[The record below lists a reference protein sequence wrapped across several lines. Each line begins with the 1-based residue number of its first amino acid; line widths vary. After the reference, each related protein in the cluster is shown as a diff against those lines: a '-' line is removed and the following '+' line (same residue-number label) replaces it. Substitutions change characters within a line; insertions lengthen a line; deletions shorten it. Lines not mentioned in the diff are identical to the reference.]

1 MIAAV
6 IFDLFGTL
14 LEIRNRQNPYRQ
26 LLRIGAQQGRTAFP
40 NDLRML
46 MTLNGGIREAAEA
59 FGIHL
64 SPAQMADLGS
74 RLARELE
81 SISLFDD
88 AMPAID
94 LLQEHGVKVAVCS
107 NLAGPYCS
115 KARSLL
121 PGLDAY
127 ALSAELGLLKPDR
140 GIYRSTCTLLG
151 VLPGQVVGTNSS
163 QVFMIGD
170 SKRCDEEGPRR
181 FGILGHHLDRTGG
194 GRFGDLIAFAV
205 SAIENEPIA
214 SRNLHS

>member
-14 LEIRNRQNPYRQ
+14 LDVRNRQNPYRQ
-26 LLRIGAQQGRTAFP
+26 LLRIGAQQGRAASP
-40 NDLRML
+40 NDLRIVMA
-46 MTLNGGIREAAEA
+46 LNGGIREAAEA

-74 RLARELE
+74 MLARELE
-81 SISLFDD
+81 SICLIDD
-88 AMPAID
+88 AMPAIG

-127 ALSAELGLLKPDR
+127 ALSAELGLLKPDP
-140 GIYRSTCTLLG
+140 GIYRSTCTMLG
-151 VLPGQVVGTNSS
+151 VLPGQVVGSNSS
-163 QVFMIGD
+163 QVLMIGD
-170 SKRCDEEGPRR
+170 SRRCDEQGPRC

-194 GRFGDLIAFAV
+194 GGIRDLISFAE
-205 SAIENEPIA
+205 AIIENA
-214 SRNLHS
+214 SDS

>member
-26 LLRIGAQQGRTAFP
+26 LLRIGAQQGRAASP
-40 NDLRML
+40 NDLRIVMA
-46 MTLNGGIREAAEA
+46 LNGGIREAAEA

-74 RLARELE
+74 MLARELE
-81 SISLFDD
+81 SISLIDD
-88 AMPAID
+88 AMPAIG

-127 ALSAELGLLKPDR
+127 ALSAELGLLKPDP
-140 GIYRSTCTLLG
+140 GIYRSTCTMLG
-151 VLPGQVVGTNSS
+151 VLPGQVVGSNSP
-163 QVFMIGD
+163 QVLMIGD
-170 SKRCDEEGPRR
+170 SRRCDEQGPRC
-181 FGILGHHLDRTGG
+181 FGILGHHLDRTWGG
-194 GRFGDLIAFAV
+194 GIRDLISFAE
-205 SAIENEPIA
+205 AIIENA
-214 SRNLHS
+214 SDS